1 MRSIIDQISDALDS
15 KQYTVRD
22 VFARGLDFKAFNRN
36 AVTVFEEGVFRIPA
50 DVVSEAVS
58 RTISEA
64 ENSDYDEPFETNLTL
79 GPGNDDDQP
88 FETEINLT
96 LEPEGMAPSDS
107 EVFDSSKAFERLF
120 QRKQKIF
127 DTAKQVAMVIFPK
140 LKATALSKY
149 EPLRQKLGEKGYNH
163 QMRLFNDICTY
174 IEKSLKAMTP
184 KDV

>member
-50 DVVSEAVS
+50 DIVSEAVC

-64 ENSDYDEPFETNLTL
+64 ENSEYDTVHETNYAL
-79 GPGNDDDQP
+79 GDNQ
-88 FETEINLT
+88 N
-96 LEPEGMAPSDS
+96 EPEGMAPSDS
-107 EVFDSSKAFERLF
+107 EVFDSSEAFAFQRLF
-120 QRKQKIF
+120 QREQKIF

-163 QMRLFNDICTY
+163 QMRLFNDVCTY

-184 KDV
+184 TDI

>member
-36 AVTVFEEGVFRIPA
+36 AVTVLEEGVFRIPA
-50 DVVSEAVS
+50 DIVSEAVS

-64 ENSDYDEPFETNLTL
+64 DNSEDDEPFETNLT
-79 GPGNDDDQP
+79 
-88 FETEINLT
+88 F
-96 LEPEGMAPSDS
+96 EPEGMAPSDS
-107 EVFDSSKAFERLF
+107 EVFDSSEAFERLQ
-120 QRKQKIF
+120 QRQQKIF

-140 LKATALSKY
+140 IKATALSKY

-163 QMRLFNDICTY
+163 QMRLFNDVCTY